1 MPKSIQSG
9 TGDPAR
15 SALNTAID
23 MALRALARVLLRN
36 GVSFQSFTALA
47 KRAYIDV
54 ALSDFQVEGRK
65 PSISRVAV
73 ITGLTRKDIQQ
84 ILSDEGSR
92 DIEEGERYNRAARVI
107 AGWVRDRDFHD
118 RSGEPLALKTDEG
131 SKSFAELVR
140 RYSGDMPARAVLDEL
155 VRVGA
160 VEQTDEGR
168 IHLRAR
174 VYIPTTSDADKLLIL
189 GHDVAAL
196 ITTIDHNMQH
206 GAADA
211 RFQRKVMYDNLPAE
225 VLPKFRALSGAR
237 AQKLL
242 EELDR
247 WLAEHDRDANP
258 AVKGTGRMCAGLGI
272 YYFERPHETPPGE
285 EQ

>member
-1 MPKSIQSG
+1 M
-9 TGDPAR
+9 
-15 SALNTAID
+15 D

-84 ILSDEGSR
+84 LLSDAGER
-92 DIEEGERYNRAARVI
+92 DIEEGDRYNRAARVI
-107 AGWVRDRDFHD
+107 AGWVRDREFQD
-118 RSGEPLALKTDEG
+118 RSGDPLALKTDEG
-131 SKSFAELVR
+131 TKSFAELVR

-160 VEQTDEGR
+160 VEQGADGR

-196 ITTIDHNMQH
+196 VTTIDHNMQH
-206 GAADA
+206 GADDA

-225 VLPKFRALSGAR
+225 ALPKFRALSGAR

-285 EQ
+285 ES

>member
-1 MPKSIQSG
+1 MQK
-9 TGDPAR
+9 PAGIPSADSSR
-15 SALNTAID
+15 SVLNTAMD

-47 KRAYIDV
+47 KRAYVDV
-54 ALSDFQVEGRK
+54 ALNDFQVEGRK

-84 ILSDEGSR
+84 LLREEGSGEA
-92 DIEEGERYNRAARVI
+92 EEGDRYHRAARVI
-107 AGWVRDRDFHD
+107 AGWVRDADFQD
-118 RSGEPLALKTDEG
+118 RRGKPLALKPDEG
-131 SKSFAELVR
+131 DNSFAQLVR
-140 RYSGDMPARAVLDEL
+140 RHSGDMPARAVLDEL

-160 VEQTDEGR
+160 VEQAGDGR

-196 ITTIDHNMQH
+196 VTTIDHNMQH
-206 GAADA
+206 GAEDA
-211 RFQRKVMYDNLPAE
+211 RFQRKVMYDNLPIEA
-225 VLPKFRALSGAR
+225 LPRFRALSAAR

-247 WLAEHDRDANP
+247 WLAAHDRDAN
-258 AVKGTGRMCAGLGI
+258 ASVTGTGRMSAGLGI
-272 YYFERPHETPPGE
+272 YYFERPYETPQGE
-285 EQ
+285 QQ